1 MFCDIHT
8 ESGISTFMMEK
19 LCSVYKH
26 ICRHGCSVKLQIS
39 LSVLIHLRF
48 FECAGIFTGST
59 VVIVSTVLP
68 VLCVPGVRK
77 RYVFSFPTVRVFIK
91 NPVFIQYCRLSH
103 FCHSSCISCLCS
115 DFFILCLFHL
125 INHFFHFCL
134 FFLLNALLYFFHFFF

>member
-68 VLCVPGVRK
+68 IHCVPGVRK
-77 RYVFSFPTVRVFIK
+77 CYVFPFHTVRVFIK

-103 FCHSSCISCLCS
+103 LCHSSCIFCLCS
-115 DFFILCLFHL
+115 DFFVSAYFISSITFSTSAC
-125 INHFFHFCL
+125 FFS
-134 FFLLNALLYFFHFFF
+134 